1 MNEKL
6 RTVSRTLSPR
16 AVAASL
22 LDLALELNHCSA
34 GFLAQWLDGRWRILS
49 CPNLDEETLLETR
62 EIQKI
67 LDPKSPRGHWQPF
80 SFTSRSAQKKASAVV
95 LSVDRRPFKGV
106 LALFSESPRK
116 GEIDALSRR
125 LSLNWGEQL
134 AGAMLLD
141 QRIHDPNTGLLQR
154 SELEATV
161 TARKN
166 SSILLVEF
174 RGRRL
179 SDRDLGHC
187 ARLMRRSFPMGVAV
201 LCYSR
206 NIFAAVLET
215 RDREELRAM
224 KDAIASAFL
233 KVPTFK
239 NLDLFF
245 GAALQEKTTPA
256 EKLVLLASGAL
267 AEAVAMGSPE
277 LIIRPNQYSRRSR
290 STGNLRR
297 GTGRM
302 ARARPTVDAFYIL
315 KAAAASKKDE
325 SLRFILEALLSSL
338 SLNRD
343 AFLDTLIARLC
354 HWLDAEKGAY
364 YKGPKG
370 GALKFEWTLTESGQR
385 SSDPLTIDERVL
397 RVVQISGRCEC
408 FAVEEDHWILALPL
422 REGSQDLCLVFK
434 FPPERERFLIPPA
447 LLTSLLLAI
456 ETAFELFRLRDRHDK
471 DRGEIKALRERIEG
485 LKKSQTGEL
494 VPVKPKRP
502 ELAKGR
508 YQRII
513 GRSAAMGRVL
523 RIMDRVTD
531 SDVPVLIQGETGT
544 GKELV
549 ARCLHEN
556 GPRFEAGFLTINC
569 SALSETLME
578 SELFGHTKGAFTG
591 ATEDKEGYF
600 ERADGG
606 TLFLDEVQDMSPL
619 MQRELLRV
627 LQEGEVQRVGGKRII
642 KVDVRI
648 IAATNKDL
656 KELVNEGR
664 FRQDLYYRLNVVI
677 VDLPPLRRRREDLPE
692 LVDHFLALLSE
703 RYSLTRPRLEQ
714 DALQMLIEHDWAG
727 NIRELQNL
735 LEKTLLMLDGQVIR
749 ARDIRF
755 EGSGEM
761 RPRPVE
767 TYFDKPYKDAKE
779 SFLKEYLKS
788 CLARHGGHVTK
799 AAKEAGIVRSSFHK
813 MMAKHNIS
821 TKDFLPMR
829 RDG

>member
-1 MNEKL
+1 
-6 RTVSRTLSPR
+6 
-16 AVAASL
+16 
-22 LDLALELNHCSA
+22 
-34 GFLAQWLDGRWRILS
+34 
-49 CPNLDEETLLETR
+49 
-62 EIQKI
+62 
-67 LDPKSPRGHWQPF
+67 
-80 SFTSRSAQKKASAVV
+80 
-95 LSVDRRPFKGV
+95 
-106 LALFSESPRK
+106 
-116 GEIDALSRR
+116 
-125 LSLNWGEQL
+125 
-134 AGAMLLD
+134 
-141 QRIHDPNTGLLQR
+141 
-154 SELEATV
+154 
-161 TARKN
+161 
-166 SSILLVEF
+166 
-174 RGRRL
+174 
-179 SDRDLGHC
+179 
-187 ARLMRRSFPMGVAV
+187 
-201 LCYSR
+201 
-206 NIFAAVLET
+206 VLET
-215 RDREELRAM
+215 TGREELRAM

-239 NLDLFF
+239 SLDLVF
-245 GAALQEKTTPA
+245 GAAIQEKPSPA
-256 EKLVLLASGAL
+256 DKLILLASQAL

-302 ARARPTVDAFYIL
+302 ARARPTVDAVYIL
-315 KAAAASKKDE
+315 KAAASKGDE

-338 SLNRD
+338 SMTRD
-343 AFLDTLIARLC
+343 AFLDTLISRLC
-354 HWLDAEKGAY
+354 HWLDADRGAY
-364 YKGPKG
+364 FRGPKG
-370 GALKFEWTLTESGQR
+370 GNLKFDWTLSDSGQR
-385 SSDPLTIDERVL
+385 SSDKLEIDERVL

-408 FAVEEDHWILALPL
+408 FTIDNDDWILALPL
-422 REGSQDLCLVFK
+422 RDSSQDLCLVFK
-434 FPPERERFLIPPA
+434 FPPEQERFFIPPA

-456 ETAFELFRLRDRHDK
+456 ESAFELFRLRDRHDK
-471 DRGEIKALRERIEG
+471 DRSEIKALRERIET
-485 LKKSQTGEL
+485 LQKSQTGEL

-502 ELAKGR
+502 ELVKGR

-523 RIMDRVTD
+523 RILDRVTD

-556 GPRFEAGFLTINC
+556 GPRFDSGFLTINC

-578 SELFGHTKGAFTG
+578 SELFGHSKGAFTG

-627 LQEGEVQRVGGKRII
+627 LQEGEVQRVGGKRVI

-656 KELVNEGR
+656 KELVNEKR

-692 LVDHFLALLSE
+692 LVDHFLTSLAE
-703 RYSLTRPRLEQ
+703 RYTLTRPRLEQ
-714 DALQMLIEHDWAG
+714 DALQMLIDHDWAG

-767 TYFDKPYKDAKE
+767 TYFDRPYKVAKE

-821 TKDFLPMR
+821 TQDFLPMR
-829 RDG
+829 RER